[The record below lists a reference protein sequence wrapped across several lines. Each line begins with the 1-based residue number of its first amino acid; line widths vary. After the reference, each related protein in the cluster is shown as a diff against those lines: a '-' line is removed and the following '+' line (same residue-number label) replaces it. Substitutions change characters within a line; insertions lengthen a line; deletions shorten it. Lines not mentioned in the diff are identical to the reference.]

1 MKSEVKQPFDSS
13 VYPNKNSAD
22 EEESSTTK
30 DEDFYEHPRYS
41 SLMDKPGTNWKL
53 VFALTAAVLGF
64 GAAAAYY
71 FRTLQRKKQDL
82 DLRIEDAVEF
92 CRVKT
97 QELDNLLRQ
106 TTAH

>member
-1 MKSEVKQPFDSS
+1 MKSELEKSADYP
-13 VYPNKNSAD
+13 VYPAKNGAD
-22 EEESSTTK
+22 GEESSHGK
-30 DEDFYEHPRYS
+30 DEEFYEHRRYS
-41 SLMDKPGTNWKL
+41 SPMEKSGTNWKM

-71 FRTLQRKKQDL
+71 LRVLQRKKQDL

-97 QELDNLLRQ
+97 QELDNLLHQ
-106 TTAH
+106 TTAL